1 MKTSFVMSNNTYT
14 TTDFY
19 LSAFLKARGFKLMTT
34 ETEGR
39 RTIFIFEDRSDR
51 RQLVLE
57 FYNDGKVEVNAFK
70 NAIQDLKAIIYN
82 L

>member
-1 MKTSFVMSNNTYT
+1 MKQDCHYA

-19 LSAFLKARGFKLMTT
+19 LSAFLKAKGLRLVDLQR
-34 ETEGR
+34 EGR
-39 RTIFIFEDRSDR
+39 RTTFIFEDRGDR
-51 RQLVLE
+51 KQLIKD

>member
-1 MKTSFVMSNNTYT
+1 MKNGVYT

-19 LSAFLKARGFKLMTT
+19 LSAFLKARGLKLINT
-34 ETEGR
+34 EREGR
-39 RTIFIFEDRSDR
+39 RTTFIFEDRGDR
-51 RQLVLE
+51 KQLVLE

-70 NAIQDLKAIIYN
+70 NAIQDLRAIIYN

>member
-1 MKTSFVMSNNTYT
+1 MTMRNGTYV

-19 LSAFLKARGFKLMTT
+19 LSAFLKAKGVRLLGT
-34 ETEGR
+34 ERDGR
-39 RTIFIFEDRSDR
+39 RSIFTFEDRGNIK
-51 RQLVLE
+51 QLVLE

-70 NAIQDLKAIIYN
+70 NAIQDLKAVVYN